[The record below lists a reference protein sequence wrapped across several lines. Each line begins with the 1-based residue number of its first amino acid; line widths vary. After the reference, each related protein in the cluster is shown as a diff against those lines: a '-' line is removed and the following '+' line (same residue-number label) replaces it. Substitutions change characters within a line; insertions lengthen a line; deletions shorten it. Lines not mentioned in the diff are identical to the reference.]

1 MKTDLLGLVAKM
13 EKKQKKIE
21 NIRNDETLSDSFKQ
35 DKINEVKK
43 SYDEEV
49 ESTFKKLENQLNDS
63 ISSNYKKINE
73 LQSGDFEKR
82 NYLYNQAAYELSN
95 YDSPADFLDKKRET
109 AADDLE
115 LQEARKVALG
125 KARAGDVGNYEK
137 VKESIVETLSDEEYQ
152 ARKEIAAAEIKKQN
166 LEGAKSSFNYDL
178 KNNDIDLLKTTFTAY
193 SDNSGLD
200 EMAAKKVADTI
211 TE

>member
-125 KARAGDVGNYEK
+125 KSTCFLLYKQHYRLD
-137 VKESIVETLSDEEYQ
+137 LSPD
-152 ARKEIAAAEIKKQN
+152 
-166 LEGAKSSFNYDL
+166 KSF
-178 KNNDIDLLKTTFTAY
+178 
-193 SDNSGLD
+193 
-200 EMAAKKVADTI
+200 
-211 TE
+211 